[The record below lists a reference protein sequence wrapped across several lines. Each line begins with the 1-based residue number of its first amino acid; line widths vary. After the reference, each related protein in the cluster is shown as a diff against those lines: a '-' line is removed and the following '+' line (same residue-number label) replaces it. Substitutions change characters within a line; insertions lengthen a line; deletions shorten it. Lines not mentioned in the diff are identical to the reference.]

1 MMADQSSLLSQ
12 LSAPEPEAITVT
24 DNEIGLPARVI
35 LYNDDW
41 HTFDEVIYQLIKA
54 VNCSFDEATQKTIE
68 VHEKG
73 KAVVFEGSMRECLK
87 VSTVLEEIA
96 LHTQIVT

>member
-1 MMADQSSLLSQ
+1 MMTDQYRLFSQ
-12 LSAPEPEAITVT
+12 LSAPEPEVITTT
-24 DNEIGLPARVI
+24 DSEIGLPSKVI

-41 HTFDEVIYQLIKA
+41 HTFDEVIVQLIKA
-54 VNCSFDEATQKTIE
+54 VNCSFEEATQKTIE

-73 KAVVFEGSMRECLK
+73 KAVVFEGAMKDCLK
-87 VSTVLEEIA
+87 VSSVLEEIA